1 MGQSKPAGEMRE
13 CLLLSSASIC
23 SWSAILFICKW
34 AHDIIKSCLSTEYL
48 LSLGDSWQH
57 WIQMPCC
64 CQHVCSA
71 VLWLYLTVNTV
82 IQTPMT
88 GEKIEIAWRHCNTVS
103 SPYFFSQSFPLA
115 WLSNALFFYLAV
127 ISGCVVPLHLTS
139 ERENIYLFLYKYSYT
154 PLTFSCYTHKCLSVA
169 PHSSVA
175 TKPIQHYP
183 TKLQYYSMKT
193 LTLIFHKLYF
203 WWHNCCT
210 GYDVADAKMLVCFL
224 LKLFSLHY
232 DHI

>member
-1 MGQSKPAGEMRE
+1 MKKLKLPEGTVTQSHLHIFFPN
-13 CLLLSSASIC
+13 
-23 SWSAILFICKW
+23 
-34 AHDIIKSCLSTEYL
+34 
-48 LSLGDSWQH
+48 LSLLHDS
-57 WIQMPCC
+57 QM
-64 CQHVCSA
+64 
-71 VLWLYLTVNTV
+71 L
-82 IQTPMT
+82 
-88 GEKIEIAWRHCNTVS
+88 
-103 SPYFFSQSFPLA
+103 F
-115 WLSNALFFYLAV
+115 FFYLAV